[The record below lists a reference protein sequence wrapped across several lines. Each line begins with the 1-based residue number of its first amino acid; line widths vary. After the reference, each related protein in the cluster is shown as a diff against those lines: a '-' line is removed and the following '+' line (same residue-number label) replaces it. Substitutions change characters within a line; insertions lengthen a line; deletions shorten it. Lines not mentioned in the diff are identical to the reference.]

1 MSKDLRARLGAT
13 KLLLARL
20 AGSKPCFA
28 EASRIQ
34 ASAFASMAQSATL
47 QAEERSSL
55 LEMAQEAGFA
65 DDDFS
70 RVVESLSSPE
80 PRAKKQRR
88 SMQCYETIVEYF
100 TEQEW
105 AVMKDAASKADEVR
119 HIVLQRATSLG
130 ARCPE
135 ESTKQLLACLIV
147 TLTNDLTKPISK
159 HCKATEYEIVKTA
172 WKRFIRNLDAPVS
185 YLEKLPASPSAFK
198 SDFPVMFEHAYGESV
213 PVPCQINLTVVR
225 AMQCSFGCRGR
236 ADKAP
241 EPSSVP
247 VLQLRG
253 QGGNMDQLNMFAR
266 QMLDHADRQERMF
279 SLLLQGGHAPA
290 QRFPRCAGELQG
302 MMVQRQG
309 GSRLLQLGHVQPLI
323 GSSSS
328 SSALQDQ
335 PVPPI
340 TEEAEHMQDAIV
352 AHAPSAS
359 STVLS
364 ARLEGV
370 PSASSAEVPIPSG
383 ARSAQNAAQLL
394 DLLEERDVKKKI
406 EAKIAKAAAAA
417 AAKAAPGP
425 PKSDPEPAAKAANA
439 KNKKKCMGQSKTN
452 PPPKPAA
459 KAAKAEEQTNCK
471 EKAKTSPKAPA
482 PKLAAKPKAKANTS
496 LAKAPAPKL
505 AAKPKA
511 KAKTEAPAADQLPE
525 LPPGVTFQTELSRSQ
540 FLVRIKLDGKQT
552 CKTFKWGD
560 CSRLQFSKQAE
571 ARKAAI
577 EFLKALPSSS

>member
-1 MSKDLRARLGAT
+1 
-13 KLLLARL
+13 
-20 AGSKPCFA
+20 
-28 EASRIQ
+28 
-34 ASAFASMAQSATL
+34 
-47 QAEERSSL
+47 
-55 LEMAQEAGFA
+55 
-65 DDDFS
+65 
-70 RVVESLSSPE
+70 
-80 PRAKKQRR
+80 
-88 SMQCYETIVEYF
+88 MQCYEAIVEYF

-105 AVMKDAASKADEVR
+105 AVMKDAQSTADEVR

-147 TLTNDLTKPISK
+147 TLTNDLSKPISK
-159 HCKATEYEIVKTA
+159 QCKATEYETVKTA
-172 WKRFIRNLDAPVS
+172 WKRFIRNLDAPTS

-198 SDFPVMFEHAYGESV
+198 ADFPVMFEHAYGECV

-247 VLQLRG
+247 VLQLRE

-279 SLLLQGGHAPA
+279 ALLLQGGHAPA
-290 QRFPRCAGELQG
+290 QRFPRCAGELQS

-309 GSRLLQLGHVQPLI
+309 GRLLQLGH

-340 TEEAEHMQDAIV
+340 TEEAENMQDAIV

-359 STVLS
+359 SAVLS
-364 ARLEGV
+364 ARLEDA
-370 PSASSAEVPIPSG
+370 PASNAEVPSPSG
-383 ARSAQNAAQLL
+383 ARSAQHAAQLL

-406 EAKIAKAAAAA
+406 EAKIAKAAAKAEQQANTSPKAPAPKLAA
-417 AAKAAPGP
+417 VPKAEAKTPLAKA
-425 PKSDPEPAAKAANA
+425 
-439 KNKKKCMGQSKTN
+439 

-459 KAAKAEEQTNCK
+459 KPKAEAKTSLAKAPPPKLAAKP
-471 EKAKTSPKAPA
+471 KTSPKAPA
-482 PKLAAKPKAKANTS
+482 PKLAAKLKAKAQTS

-511 KAKTEAPAADQLPE
+511 KAKTEAPDQLPE

-540 FLVRIKLDGKQT
+540 FLVRIKVDGKLT

-560 CSRLQFSKQAE
+560 CSRLQFSEQGE

-577 EFLKALPSSS
+577 AFLKADLKIK